1 MRVNVVGL
9 GHRLRHDDALGLF
22 MLDRLQKRGVP
33 DGVRLI
39 KAGSDQ
45 TVLNGIIANPSHDS
59 ITLIVD
65 AICLGAKPGTIHFLP
80 NMTLPDENAADE
92 FHLLAMRPFYFQ
104 TMEARPGRLM
114 VIGLEPADLS
124 RGVGLTPIVRK
135 RLPALEVA
143 VRSCIVQIIRSD
155 TPSLGSQAFES
166 VVSRRTALRSGHLV
180 KQ

>member
-45 TVLNGIIANPSHDS
+45 TILNGILANPSQDL

-80 NMTLPDENAADE
+80 NMRFPDENAAQIS
-92 FHLLAMRPFYFQ
+92 LACHAAFLF
-104 TMEARPGRLM
+104 
-114 VIGLEPADLS
+114 
-124 RGVGLTPIVRK
+124 
-135 RLPALEVA
+135 
-143 VRSCIVQIIRSD
+143 SD
-155 TPSLGSQAFES
+155 YGSQAGTS
-166 VVSRRTALRSGHLV
+166 DGNWLGTG
-180 KQ
+180 